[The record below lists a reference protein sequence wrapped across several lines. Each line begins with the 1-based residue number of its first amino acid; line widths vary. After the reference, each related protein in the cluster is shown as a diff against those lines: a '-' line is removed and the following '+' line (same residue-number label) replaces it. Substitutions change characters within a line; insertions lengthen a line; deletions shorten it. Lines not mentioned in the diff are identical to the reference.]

1 MKNTPRLG
9 PKMVCS
15 YIFLSD
21 LYKYSSSW
29 LHSNFF
35 SNFLMIP
42 FEMES
47 SSFYIPFFHP
57 NRPRVDQ
64 IANPLDT
71 CPINTFLK
79 SLWIAMRLEVIV

>member
-1 MKNTPRLG
+1 
-9 PKMVCS
+9 
-15 YIFLSD
+15 
-21 LYKYSSSW
+21 
-29 LHSNFF
+29 
-35 SNFLMIP
+35 MIP

-57 NRPRVDQ
+57 SRPRVDQ